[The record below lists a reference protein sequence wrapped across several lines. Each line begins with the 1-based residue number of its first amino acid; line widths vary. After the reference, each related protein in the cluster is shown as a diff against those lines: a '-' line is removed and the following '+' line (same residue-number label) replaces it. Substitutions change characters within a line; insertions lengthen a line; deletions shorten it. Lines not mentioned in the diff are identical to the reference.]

1 MVNLASLLV
10 PLLVASVCGAGKK
23 PAGSRRVKTAPPAS
37 SSTDWAFWFDCLEWL
52 ASSIFKGF
60 SEPPKP
66 LQLQGPPPGKAL
78 QVAYEVQEPRAQSS
92 WEVYAFALLCLC
104 VLVYCLVQVVLHVL
118 SKLVS
123 IPIALLRSIKTSGPR
138 GGYAAMSAPVVV
150 PEMWAD
156 DFGMDL
162 DTFKSLALAMRRF
175 VVEREPARDEAN
187 LKAIAD
193 LVQGLRPF
201 QQASFWTEISFT
213 SGKFSELDLCS
224 FYEMACFWALEFGSY
239 SVLTEDQY
247 RSGMNTKKRGLVQAA
262 SDSVVTKLN
271 VTNRDTYEQWLT
283 RRSKAYHEEVVKEK
297 TKYY

>member
-23 PAGSRRVKTAPPAS
+23 TARSQGGETAPPAR

-78 QVAYEVQEPRAQSS
+78 QVAYEVQEHRAQSS

-118 SKLVS
+118 SKLLS
-123 IPIALLRSIKTSGPR
+123 LPIALLRSIKTRGTR

-150 PEMWAD
+150 PEPWAGV
-156 DFGMDL
+156 FGLDL
-162 DTFKSLALAMRRF
+162 NTFASLALAMRDF
-175 VVEREPARDEAN
+175 VVERNPSRDEAN
-187 LKAIAD
+187 LKVITE
-193 LVQGLRPF
+193 LVRGLHPVKR
-201 QQASFWTEISFT
+201 ALFWSEISGTVGMFRHL
-213 SGKFSELDLCS
+213 KYCS
-224 FYEMACFWALEFGSY
+224 FFEMASYWAHAFGGGPLLEGY
-239 SVLTEDQY
+239 DY
-247 RSGMNTKKRGLVQAA
+247 RSGMNAKKTSLVNAA
-262 SDSVVTKLN
+262 SLAARTKLN
-271 VTNRDTYEQWLT
+271 ATDRAEYDAVNAILSEASHDKL
-283 RRSKAYHEEVVKEK
+283 VKEK

>member
-23 PAGSRRVKTAPPAS
+23 TARSQGGETAPPTR

-78 QVAYEVQEPRAQSS
+78 QVAYEVQEHRAQSS
-92 WEVYAFALLCLC
+92 WEVYAFVLLCLC

-118 SKLVS
+118 SKLLS
-123 IPIALLRSIKTSGPR
+123 LPLALLRSIKTRGTR

-150 PEMWAD
+150 PYPWAD
-156 DFGMDL
+156 EIGL
-162 DTFKSLALAMRRF
+162 DPNTFASLALVMRDF
-175 VVEREPARDEAN
+175 VVERDPSKSKAG

-193 LVQGLRPF
+193 LVEHLNPVQRAL
-201 QQASFWTEISFT
+201 FWTEISFT
-213 SGKFSELDLCS
+213 SGIFNEVELCG
-224 FYEMACFWALEFGSY
+224 FYQMASY
-239 SVLTEDQY
+239 WYHKVSGGRFLTPYEY
-247 RSGMNTKKRGLVQAA
+247 RSGMDMMKLKLLRATQEAVVGRLNAA
-262 SDSVVTKLN
+262 NETAF
-271 VTNRDTYEQWLT
+271 T
-283 RRSKAYHEEVVKEK
+283 RALHQRSKAYHEEVIKKK